1 LVQDEHWKK
10 KFYEEDH
17 DGICRH
23 LNERKISV
31 FALVFVLHCMLTYL
45 NVFSKQE
52 SREHEVKFYNTA
64 SYDGNK
70 ALKERLLW
78 FLSLGQD
85 CNRRN
90 YILTG
95 STYVY
100 GGSADSLACVIPVP
114 GVGVSQLDPRNQEIL
129 CFAHDF
135 LKEMFKDGELRHA
148 HELTPGKYGTKP
160 EIFLCQP
167 MFLSGWPKAIPK
179 AWDEEDVT
187 QQRIE
192 ER

>member
-1 LVQDEHWKK
+1 MQTENWKK

-17 DGICRH
+17 DRICRH
-23 LNERKISV
+23 LNERQISV

-45 NVFSKQE
+45 NVLSKQE
-52 SREHEVKFYNTA
+52 PREHEVKFFNSAT
-64 SYDGNK
+64 YDGKK
-70 ALKERLLW
+70 ALKEWTIW

-85 CNRRN
+85 GNRRN
-90 YILTG
+90 NILTG
-95 STYVY
+95 STYIY
-100 GGSADSLACVIPVP
+100 GGSEALLPCVIPVP

-129 CFAHDF
+129 CFAQDY
-135 LKEMFKDGELRHA
+135 LKEMFIDGELRHA
-148 HELTPGKYGTKP
+148 LELTSGKYGTKP

-167 MFLSGWPKAIPK
+167 MFLGGWPKPIPK

-192 ER
+192 GR